1 MVSKKVTITC
11 QYGLHMLPSVMLSEK
26 LSDYYDCNI
35 KILYQDKEINP
46 KIVIDLMANYLKCG
60 SEVTLVCDGGR
71 EEEALA
77 YFVDFIERELN
88 ELPHK

>member
-1 MVSKKVTITC
+1 M
-11 QYGLHMLPSVMLSEK
+11 
-26 LSDYYDCNI
+26 
-35 KILYQDKEINP
+35 
-46 KIVIDLMANYLKCG
+46 IDLMANYLKCG

>member
-11 QYGLHMLPSVMLSEK
+11 QYGLHMLPSVMLSDK
-26 LSDYYDCNI
+26 LSGYYDCDI
-35 KILYQDKEINP
+35 KIHYKDK
-46 KIVIDLMANYLKCG
+46 VIDPKNVINLMANHLKCG